1 MWLCMNWLR
10 KAIVHEFLPYR
21 REAMMAEQ
29 MFGDERSV
37 TRSTHGNREF
47 ADLSLL
53 LCNIHNHPT
62 GTLIAVCIS
71 GVHHCCY
78 SYSWTGMCCWA
89 ACPICFSIG
98 GRCAWKESTCS
109 IVGVLLDSDD
119 LPMGVMR
126 ERGMARC
133 CMIDNA
139 EERCWAGE
147 RRRRDAGAGADAD
160 AVGCVEL
167 GGELGGTEKQKE

>member
-62 GTLIAVCIS
+62 GTLITVCIS

-98 GRCAWKESTCS
+98 RQMCLEGEHVLYCRSAIGLGRLTYGRHEREGHGS
-109 IVGVLLDSDD
+109 VLHD
-119 LPMGVMR
+119 
-126 ERGMARC
+126 
-133 CMIDNA
+133 
-139 EERCWAGE
+139 
-147 RRRRDAGAGADAD
+147 
-160 AVGCVEL
+160 
-167 GGELGGTEKQKE
+167 

>member
-1 MWLCMNWLR
+1 
-10 KAIVHEFLPYR
+10 
-21 REAMMAEQ
+21 MAEQ

-139 EERCWAGE
+139 EWAVLGE
-147 RRRRDAGAGADAD
+147 SEDGSMRVQVQMQNV
-160 AVGCVEL
+160 VGCVEL
-167 GGELGGTEKQKE
+167 GGDLCVVQKHRKSRWRVVWNIRYR

>member
-1 MWLCMNWLR
+1 
-10 KAIVHEFLPYR
+10 
-21 REAMMAEQ
+21 MAEQ

-71 GVHHCCY
+71 GVHHCCF
-78 SYSWTGMCCWA
+78 SYSWTGVCCWA

-98 GRCAWKESTCS
+98 GRCARKESTCS
-109 IVGVLLDSDD
+109 IIGVLLDSDN

-139 EERCWAGE
+139 EERCWASEDGE
-147 RRRRDAGAGADAD
+147 MRVQVQMQMWWDVLSWGENWVVQRNRRS
-160 AVGCVEL
+160 E
-167 GGELGGTEKQKE
+167 

>member
-1 MWLCMNWLR
+1 
-10 KAIVHEFLPYR
+10 
-21 REAMMAEQ
+21 
-29 MFGDERSV
+29 
-37 TRSTHGNREF
+37 
-47 ADLSLL
+47 
-53 LCNIHNHPT
+53 
-62 GTLIAVCIS
+62 
-71 GVHHCCY
+71 
-78 SYSWTGMCCWA
+78 MCCWA

-167 GGELGGTEKQKE
+167 GGRIGWYRETEGVSEWRGVWFGLRYRDKCIVFVSIIDDGL

>member
-1 MWLCMNWLR
+1 MWLCMDWLR

-126 ERGMARC
+126 ENGVPTLLMA
-133 CMIDNA
+133 CMMIA
-139 EERCWAGE
+139 EQWMGE
-147 RRRRDAGAGADAD
+147 SLEQSALSSLDRTR
-160 AVGCVEL
+160 
-167 GGELGGTEKQKE
+167 

>member
-1 MWLCMNWLR
+1 MWLCMDWLR

-89 ACPICFSIG
+89 VL
-98 GRCAWKESTCS
+98 GRRARA
-109 IVGVLLDSDD
+109 LLSECYWTRTTY
-119 LPMGVMR
+119 L
-126 ERGMARC
+126 
-133 CMIDNA
+133 
-139 EERCWAGE
+139 WAS
-147 RRRRDAGAGADAD
+147 
-160 AVGCVEL
+160 
-167 GGELGGTEKQKE
+167 